1 MKTYICNEFP
11 ACAFGTYSGY
21 VERKIC
27 ILEPNTRRQITIGEW
42 HLEACQV
49 TLGGMLKNQH
59 AVLIALIKI
68 LKRGIEKAICI
79 LK

>member
-1 MKTYICNEFP
+1 M
-11 ACAFGTYSGY
+11 
-21 VERKIC
+21 
-27 ILEPNTRRQITIGEW
+27 IGEW